1 MRKTVIGID
10 ISKLTIDATIVYFGK
25 EESYHDSFLNKKFGY
40 EKMLKWIS
48 EKSNDEERLICIE
61 DTGYYGRD
69 LCLFLDKK
77 NQEYAIINPVE
88 IKKSVGLV
96 REKSDKNDSK
106 IIAIY
111 GLKFPERLRSEKI
124 IEEELL
130 GLQLLLTH
138 RNLLQSK
145 ELDFQRSLKQLKYC
159 LSSNK
164 IAKQIVKESLTIRKR
179 IQKERKKIEERM
191 EDYIAGIPSIKKNYD
206 LLQSITGIGPII
218 SMQVIIQNR
227 NFKGIKEARKFS
239 CYCGVVPFK
248 NESGTSIRKGT
259 RISYYGHKGLKRLI
273 NFGALNAIK
282 YDPQLKAYY
291 QRKVESGKNKMS
303 VINAVR
309 NKLIHRMYA
318 VIRRGTPY
326 VLQPTF

>member
-10 ISKLTIDATIVYFGK
+10 ISKVTIDATIVYFGK
-25 EESYHDSFLNKKFGY
+25 EESYHDSFLNKKLGY
-40 EKMLKWIS
+40 EKLLKWIS
-48 EKSNDEERLICIE
+48 EKSKDKKRLFCIE
-61 DTGYYGRD
+61 NTGHYGRD
-69 LCLFLDKK
+69 LCTYLEKK

-88 IKKSVGLV
+88 IKNSVGLV
-96 REKSDKNDSK
+96 REKSDKFDSK

-111 GLKFPERLRSEKI
+111 GLKFPERLRSDKVI
-124 IEEELL
+124 AEELL
-130 GLQLLLTH
+130 GLQLLLSQ
-138 RNLLQSK
+138 RNLLQAK
-145 ELDFQRSLKQLKYC
+145 ELDFQRNLKQLKYC
-159 LSSNK
+159 LSSDK
-164 IAKQIVKESLTIRKR
+164 IAKRIVKENAKTRKY
-179 IQKERKKIEERM
+179 IQKERKKVEERT
-191 EDYIAGIPSIKKNYD
+191 EEYIASKPAIKKNYD

-218 SMQVIIQNR
+218 SMQVIIQSR
-227 NFKGIKEARKFS
+227 NFKGITEARKFA

-259 RISYYGHKGLKRLI
+259 RISYYGHKGLKRLL

-282 YDPQLKAYY
+282 YDPQLKEYY
-291 QRKVESGKNKMS
+291 QKKVESGKEKMS

-326 VLQPTF
+326 VVQPTF

>member
-10 ISKLTIDATIVYFGK
+10 ISKMTIDATIVYFGK
-25 EESYHDSFLNKKFGY
+25 EESYHYSFLNKKLGY
-40 EKMLKWIS
+40 EQLIKWVK
-48 EKSNDEERLICIE
+48 EKSNDPDVLFCIE

-69 LCLFLDKK
+69 LCTYLENKDK
-77 NQEYAIINPVE
+77 EYAIINPVE

-96 REKSDKNDSK
+96 REKSDKYDSK
-106 IIAIY
+106 LIAIY
-111 GLKFPERLRSEKI
+111 GLKFPERLRSDKVI
-124 IEEELL
+124 KKELL
-130 GLQLLLTH
+130 GLQLLLSQ
-138 RNLLQSK
+138 RNLLQAK
-145 ELDFQRSLKQLKYC
+145 ELDFQRNIKQLKHC
-159 LSSNK
+159 LSSDN
-164 IAKQIVKESLTIRKR
+164 IAKKIVKENAKTRKY
-179 IQKERKKIEERM
+179 IQKERKKIEERI
-191 EDYIAGIPSIKKNYD
+191 EDYISSKPAIKKNYD

-227 NFKGIKEARKFS
+227 NFKGIREARKFA

-259 RISYYGHKGLKRLI
+259 RISYYGHKGLKRLL

-282 YDPQLKAYY
+282 YDPQLKEYY
-291 QRKVESGKNKMS
+291 QKKVESGKSKMS

-326 VLQPTF
+326 VVQPTF